1 MIMLRG
7 SRGESYGLT
16 LQRSLDDVES
26 GVQRRR
32 SLISRFT
39 ANAGLMEVDGDWPET
54 LNFIF

>member
-26 GVQRRR
+26 GVQPEE
-32 SLISRFT
+32 I
-39 ANAGLMEVDGDWPET
+39 ANLAIHCERGVDGG
-54 LNFIF
+54 